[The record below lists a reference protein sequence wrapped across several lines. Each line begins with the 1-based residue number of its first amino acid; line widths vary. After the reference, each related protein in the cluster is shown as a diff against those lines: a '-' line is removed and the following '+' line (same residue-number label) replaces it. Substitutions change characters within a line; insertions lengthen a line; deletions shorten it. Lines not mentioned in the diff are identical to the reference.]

1 MINYWGDENA
11 TQKSIEDGWMKSG
24 DMGVIDEQ
32 GYLSIVGR
40 LKDMIIRGGEN
51 IYPKEIEEFLVRM
64 EGVQDAQV
72 VGVSDEKYGEE
83 VAAVIKVKELAS
95 NKLRKEDVFEFC
107 KDKIA
112 FYKIPKFVKFVTE
125 YPLTVSGKVQKFI
138 MRNELEEEKKRGLL
152 NQYKVK

>member
-1 MINYWGDENA
+1 M
-11 TQKSIEDGWMKSG
+11 
-24 DMGVIDEQ
+24 
-32 GYLSIVGR
+32 
-40 LKDMIIRGGEN
+40 
-51 IYPKEIEEFLVRM
+51 
-64 EGVQDAQV
+64 
-72 VGVSDEKYGEE
+72 SDEKYGEE

-138 MRNELEEEKKRGLL
+138 MRNELEEEKKQGLL